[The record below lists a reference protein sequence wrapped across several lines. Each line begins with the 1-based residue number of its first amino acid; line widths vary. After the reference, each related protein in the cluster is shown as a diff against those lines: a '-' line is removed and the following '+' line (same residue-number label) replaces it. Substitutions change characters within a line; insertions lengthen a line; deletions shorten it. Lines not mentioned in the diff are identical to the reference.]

1 MKRPRLWER
10 LIGFEREFWSRGW
23 RVAGLDEVGRG
34 PLAGPVVAAA
44 VVLDPA
50 RPIPG
55 LDDSKRLT
63 PRQRQEVAEAILA
76 QAEAVGVGMVGPREI
91 ERRNILEAT
100 RVAMRL
106 ALVDLGMV
114 PEVVVTDAV
123 TLGGPWREWSL
134 IGGDGRSASVAAASV
149 VAKVVRDHYM
159 SMLDRQ
165 YPGYGFAQHKGYGTS
180 EHLEAVARLGP
191 SEAHRRSWGPVA
203 SVEPDDH
210 LL

>member
-1 MKRPRLWER
+1 MKPSRLWDR
-10 LIGFEREFWSRGW
+10 LIGLEQEFWSRGW

-44 VVLDPA
+44 VVLDPS

-63 PRQRQEVAEAILA
+63 PRQRQAVLEAILG

-100 RVAMRL
+100 RIAMRL
-106 ALVDLGMV
+106 ALVDLGVV

-123 TLGGPWREWSL
+123 TLGGPWREWAL
-134 IGGDGRSASVAAASV
+134 LGGDGRSASVAAASV

-191 SEAHRRSWGPVA
+191 SEAHRRAWGPVA
-203 SVEPDDH
+203 SIEPDDH